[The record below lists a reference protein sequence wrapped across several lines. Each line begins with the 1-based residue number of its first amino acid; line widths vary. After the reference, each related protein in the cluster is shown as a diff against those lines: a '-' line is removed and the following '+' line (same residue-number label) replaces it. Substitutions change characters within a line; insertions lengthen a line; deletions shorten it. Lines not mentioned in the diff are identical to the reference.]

1 MSARYE
7 LFRSSQNAQYY
18 FRLKA
23 GNSETILQS
32 EGYQTKAGAQNGI
45 DSVRQHSPVD
55 RFYDRRTSTNSQPY
69 FVLKAVNGQVIG
81 TSQMYSSLSARDSGI
96 SSVKANGP
104 TAPIV
109 DLT

>member
-32 EGYQTKAGAQNGI
+32 EGPLCQGSWN
-45 DSVRQHSPVD
+45 
-55 RFYDRRTSTNSQPY
+55 
-69 FVLKAVNGQVIG
+69 
-81 TSQMYSSLSARDSGI
+81 
-96 SSVKANGP
+96 P
-104 TAPIV
+104 TRC
-109 DLT
+109 